1 VPCAF
6 NKSSNHGDSS
16 SSNLWM
22 IFVGV
27 GKMRNQ
33 LLMIHSPSS
42 FSIGCANYLIL
53 IFHSICCLFL
63 NCSIL
68 LAVKLKQELPFISQS
83 VSISFLSH
91 LYLGFFLP

>member
-1 VPCAF
+1 
-6 NKSSNHGDSS
+6 
-16 SSNLWM
+16 
-22 IFVGV
+22 
-27 GKMRNQ
+27 MRNQ
-33 LLMIHSPSS
+33 LLIHSPYS

-63 NCSIL
+63 HCSIL
-68 LAVKLKQELPFISQS
+68 LAVKLKQEELPFISQS